1 MSARCSRCCLQ
12 SFYSLDDYS
21 GLIVREFTL
30 STYAQ
35 LLETANLQII
45 LRTVMM
51 AALVTLACAVIA
63 FPIAY
68 YAARYARGWTKALFY
83 LAVMMPLWSSYL
95 VKIYAWKLI
104 LAKEGILTWLAK
116 GLHLSWL
123 IDGLLAVPILGGP
136 SLSFSY
142 IGTFLVF
149 VYIWIPYMIL
159 PIQAAL
165 ERVPVNYI
173 EASADLGAEPRQT
186 FWTVIFPLAL
196 PGIIAGSIFT
206 FSLTLGDYIVP
217 TIVGNS
223 RLMIGQA
230 VYTLAGNGRERSAGG
245 CLHRRAH
252 GDHGRLSVDGEAH
265 GGVRCPLMPN
275 RTTPLG
281 LRIAAIAGLL
291 FLHLPLALI
300 FLYAF
305 TTEEKSFQFPPPGYT
320 TKWFWRRLVAAP
332 RYLAA
337 ALSLARGCR
346 DRHRCS
352 RSSSARSPPPR
363 CRAPSSSAARRSR
376 CLFVLPI
383 ALPGIITGISLRSAF
398 DIMGIDFSIWTI
410 VLGHATFCIVV
421 VYNNAIARF
430 RRLSG
435 NLIEASMDL
444 GANGFQTFRHVI
456 LPQIGTALLAGGMLA
471 FALSFDEVIVTT
483 FTAGQQSTLPIW
495 MLSELI
501 RPRQRPV
508 TNVVAVFVIVVTL
521 VPILVAYYLT
531 REGEHIGGSS
541 K

>member
-1 MSARCSRCCLQ
+1 MMS
-12 SFYSLDDYS
+12 
-21 GLIVREFTL
+21 
-30 STYAQ
+30 
-35 LLETANLQII
+35 
-45 LRTVMM
+45 
-51 AALVTLACAVIA
+51 ALVTLACAVIA
-63 FPIAY
+63 FPDRLLRGAL
-68 YAARYARGWTKALFY
+68 RRGWTKALFY

-95 VKIYAWKLI
+95 VKVYAWKLI
-104 LAKEGILTWLAK
+104 LAKEGIITWLAK

-123 IDGLLAVPILGGP
+123 LDGILALPVVGGP

-173 EASADLGAEPRQT
+173 EASADLGAQPRQT

-230 VYTLAGNGRERSAGG
+230 VYTLQGTAGNIPLAAAFTVVPMVIMGI
-245 CLHRRAH
+245 
-252 GDHGRLSVDGEAH
+252 LSVGGEAH
-265 GGVRCPLMPN
+265 GGVRCPLSQTA
-275 RTTPLG
+275 TTPLG

-300 FLYAF
+300 VLYAF

-320 TKWFWRRLVAAP
+320 TKWFGVAWSQRPDIWPPLYLSLEVAAIATV
-332 RYLAA
+332 LALIFGTLAAA
-337 ALSLARGCR
+337 ALS
-346 DRHRCS
+346 
-352 RSSSARSPPPR
+352 
-363 CRAPSSSAARRSR
+363 RAKFFGRETISL
-376 CLFVLPI
+376 LFVLPI

-483 FTAGQQSTLPIW
+483 FTAGQQTTLPIW

-508 TNVVAVFVIVVTL
+508 TNVVAVFVIAVTL
-521 VPILVAYYLT
+521 VADPRRLLSDA
-531 REGEHIGGSS
+531 RGRAHSADRS